1 MSESRSPLE
10 RLLNVDFGSDPRK
23 ARIPLPGQDLPGM
36 VAGEPSVPLGRM
48 RITREV
54 AYDFV
59 VNRIFRE
66 GLTPPDFRDDNRI
79 NRDISMTE
87 VKKFA
92 REKILTGKWD
102 MHTPKSMDFTPDGY
116 QLDGQ
121 HRSCAILYA
130 YIVGAREG
138 ITFEAP
144 SVPIMG
150 NVPWSSFSS
159 IDTGLP
165 RKGHQFLR
173 LPDPQ
178 RAAMTLKYLS
188 PMLEGLEKVN
198 LFEERA
204 DIDRIKYLASLFPE
218 LSTGWYSEVAIAKRR
233 TGIPAKTLQSHMIA
247 AYRAGADYSTVQ
259 EFLNPLIHTDIVLE
273 PSDPRD
279 RVRTHA
285 YRVRNDRNRNGTKK
299 LTKGDEIMYANLV
312 RSGLRNFLDG
322 KKLDKLAPTS
332 LGLGEIW
339 RPAQLQQWYKEVS
352 A

>member
-10 RLLNVDFGSDPRK
+10 RLLDVDFSCDPRK
-23 ARIPLPGQDLPGM
+23 ARFALPGRDLPGV
-36 VAGEPSVPLGRM
+36 VAGEPSVPVGRM
-48 RITREV
+48 KITREV
-54 AYDFV
+54 AYDLV
-59 VNRIFRE
+59 VNRIYRR
-66 GLTPPDFRDDNRI
+66 GMAPSDFRDDNRV
-79 NRDISMTE
+79 NRDISIGE

-102 MHTPKSMDFTPDGY
+102 KHTPKSMDFTPDGY
-116 QLDGQ
+116 VLDGQ
-121 HRSCAILYA
+121 HRGCAILYA
-130 YIVGAREG
+130 YIVAAREG
-138 ITFEAP
+138 LHFEPP
-144 SVPIMG
+144 SVPVVD
-150 NVPWSSFSS
+150 NVPWGSFSN

-165 RKGHQFLR
+165 RKGHQFLDF
-173 LPDPQ
+173 PDPQ

-188 PMLEGLEKVN
+188 PMLEGLERIS

-204 DIDRIKYLASLFPE
+204 DIDRIQQLASYFPE
-218 LSTGWYSEVAIAKRR
+218 LGSGWYMEVAQAKRR

-247 AYRAGADYSTVQ
+247 AYRAGAEYSRVQ

-299 LTKGDEIMYANLV
+299 LSRGDEIMYANLV
-312 RSGLRNFLDG
+312 RAGLRNFLDG

-332 LGLGEIW
+332 LGLGELW
-339 RPAQLQQWYKEVS
+339 HAPQLQQWYKEIS